1 MGRSEVGLSVH
12 RPRIPIRNI
21 DPKMN
26 RCPFYDQ
33 IVFRPIVQAVE
44 AANGEV
50 VVLVSCPACFSI
62 LGVTRRAD
70 LAIS

>member
-1 MGRSEVGLSVH
+1 MHDILIKGMGKGPAV
-12 RPRIPIRNI
+12 RNRVTLVETMVI
-21 DPKMN
+21 
-26 RCPFYDQ
+26 
-33 IVFRPIVQAVE
+33 VE

>member
-1 MGRSEVGLSVH
+1 MS
-12 RPRIPIRNI
+12 
-21 DPKMN
+21 K
-26 RCPFYDQ
+26 CPFYDQ
-33 IVFRPIVQAVE
+33 IVFRPIVRAVE

-50 VVLVSCPACFSI
+50 VVLVSCPAWFSI

>member
-1 MGRSEVGLSVH
+1 MS
-12 RPRIPIRNI
+12 
-21 DPKMN
+21 K
-26 RCPFYDQ
+26 CPFYDQ
-33 IVFRPIVQAVE
+33 IVFRPIVRAVE

-50 VVLVSCPACFSI
+50 VVLVSCPPCFSI